1 MQWPVCHSENEEA
14 STEFKDKVRRMK
26 RTEINRK
33 VPEEDT
39 EPKTLSISR
48 EEMLGRVFISF
59 EQIILWLM
67 SSFWA
72 GSCGAGGFQKISELR
87 KATVEMMG
95 IVQPALEGENAE
107 REAGTSNGHHHWW
120 PQSLNPSLTP
130 ELLKEHLLQG
140 FAPLVKVTHLCV
152 WYQDCL

>member
-59 EQIILWLM
+59 EQIIL
-67 SSFWA
+67 
-72 GSCGAGGFQKISELR
+72 
-87 KATVEMMG
+87 
-95 IVQPALEGENAE
+95 
-107 REAGTSNGHHHWW
+107 
-120 PQSLNPSLTP
+120 
-130 ELLKEHLLQG
+130 
-140 FAPLVKVTHLCV
+140 
-152 WYQDCL
+152 